1 MLNDDELINKGK
13 QIVQANSITIII
25 LIAMLCLVLFIGF
38 TFGKYHPD
46 PNSELIKELIDQKVQ
61 EERLQYEEVLK
72 TKDTQLLDIQSQL
85 NASSNLNLSYIK
97 SINELNSQF
106 KKIQK
111 PKSTNET
118 KKRLKELG
126 YETK

>member
-1 MLNDDELINKGK
+1 MLTNDELINKGK
-13 QIVQANSITIII
+13 QYLQTNWVTVAITVVALCIVLIIGI
-25 LIAMLCLVLFIGF
+25 

-46 PNSELIKELIDQKVQ
+46 PNSELIKELIDQKIN
-61 EERLQYEEVLK
+61 EEKVAFEQ
-72 TKDTQLLDIQSQL
+72 TIKDKDKVIGDIQSQL

-97 SINELNSQF
+97 SINELNSKF

>member
-1 MLNDDELINKGK
+1 MLNNDELINKGK
-13 QIVQANSITIII
+13 QVIQANTISIIVVIVLLCIVLIIGI
-25 LIAMLCLVLFIGF
+25 

-46 PNSELIKELIDQKVQ
+46 PNSELIKDMIEQKVK
-61 EERLQYEEVLK
+61 EERTQYEEVLK
-72 TKDTQLLDIQSQL
+72 IKDSALLDIQSQL

>member
-1 MLNDDELINKGK
+1 MLNNTELINKGK
-13 QIVQANSITIII
+13 QILQENTMTIGA
-25 LIAMLCLVLFIGF
+25 LIVIMLLILFIGF

-46 PNSELIKELIDQKVQ
+46 PNSELVKELIDQKVK
-61 EERLQYEEVLK
+61 EERTQYEEVLK

-85 NASSNLNLSYIK
+85 NASSALNLSYIK